1 MIEYKKANLRPPYL
15 GIVGAMVLLALLSP
29 LGPYAP
35 SFEVQYQQ
43 PQQQQQQFSTITVA
57 SSSRQN
63 MTTEPTSLNDT
74 NNVTNA
80 TTTTTTTSATT
91 PDVTLVEFVSSIEQ
105 IRGHLNQALIN
116 KESGNNTLAQI
127 HSLHPIEEVYS
138 TIEDQLVNQNSTL
151 NQTLSEA
158 LQNLSSTVTNATLQD
173 IQTQID
179 YVDMLLNNSVHTLV
193 PSSEL
198 NNNPAFNASVVGR
211 LLNLAGHEYEEA
223 IANGTIIEV
232 VEYQDAQAFIHRAE
246 NLFKS
251 SASRINQ
258 SLAHEVEEVNESF
271 SNLNS
276 AVNNRNDPQTI
287 ETAINGIMHKLAEIT
302 GLSESQLI
310 GEEAGTEEQGSSIA
324 IINNIK
330 SLLTQLI
337 AAYESQDYQRA
348 ENIAIEAYLENY
360 EYIEAPLAQRDQQ
373 LMEQTEVMLRE
384 ELRQMIT
391 DRVPIEQIEQHITMI
406 NANLDRAAELFQ

>member
-1 MIEYKKANLRPPYL
+1 MDEYKKANLRSPYL
-15 GIVGAMVLLALLSP
+15 WIVGAMVLLALLSSS
-29 LGPYAP
+29 GPYAL
-35 SFEVQYQQ
+35 SFGVQYQ
-43 PQQQQQQFSTITVA
+43 PQQSATIIVA
-57 SSSRQN
+57 SNNQN
-63 MTTEPTSLNDT
+63 MTTAATSLNGT
-74 NNVTNA
+74 TSVANE
-80 TTTTTTTSATT
+80 TTTMATA

-105 IRGHLNQALIN
+105 IRGHLEQALIN
-116 KESGNNTLAQI
+116 KESGNNTLAQT

-138 TIEDQLVNQNSTL
+138 SIEDQLVNQNSTL
-151 NQTLSEA
+151 NQTLSGA

-173 IQTQID
+173 FESQVG
-179 YVDMLLNNSVHTLV
+179 YVNMLLNNSVQAVV

-211 LLNLAGHEYEEA
+211 LLRLAGHEYEEA
-223 IANGTIIEV
+223 VANGTIIEV

-246 NLFKS
+246 SIFKS

-258 SLAHEVEEVNESF
+258 TLAHEVEEVNEFF
-271 SNLNS
+271 SNLNG
-276 AVNNRNDPQTI
+276 AVNNRDDHEI
-287 ETAINGIMHKLAEIT
+287 VETTINGIIHELAEIT

-310 GEEAGTEEQGSSIA
+310 GEEAGAEEQDHIA

-337 AAYESQDYQRA
+337 AAYESQDYQGA
-348 ENIAIEAYLENY
+348 ESIATEAYLDNY
-360 EYIEAPLAQRDQQ
+360 EYIEIPLAQRDQQ

-391 DRVPIEQIEQHITMI
+391 DRVPIEQIEQHVTMI
-406 NANLDRAAELFQ
+406 NANLDRAAELL

>member
-1 MIEYKKANLRPPYL
+1 MIEYKKANLRPSYL
-15 GIVGAMVLLALLSP
+15 GIVGALVLLALLSS

-35 SFEVQYQQ
+35 SFGAQYQQ
-43 PQQQQQQFSTITVA
+43 PQQQQQQFPTIAVA
-57 SSSRQN
+57 SSNRQN

-74 NNVTNA
+74 INVTNA

-91 PDVTLVEFVSSIEQ
+91 PDVTLIEFVSSIEQ
-105 IRGHLNQALIN
+105 IRGHLDQALIN
-116 KESGNNTLAQI
+116 KESGNNALAQA

-138 TIEDQLVNQNSTL
+138 SIEDQLVNQNITL
-151 NQTLSEA
+151 NQTLSVA

-179 YVDMLLNNSVHTLV
+179 YVDMLLNNSIQALV

-198 NNNPAFNASVVGR
+198 NNNPAFNASVVGH
-211 LLNLAGHEYEEA
+211 LLELAGHEYEEA
-223 IANGTIIEV
+223 VANGTIIEA
-232 VEYQDAQAFIHRAE
+232 VEYQDAQGFIHRAE
-246 NLFKS
+246 NLFES

-337 AAYESQDYQRA
+337 ATYGSQDYQRA
-348 ENIAIEAYLENY
+348 QNIAIEAYLENY

>member
-15 GIVGAMVLLALLSP
+15 GIVGVMVLLALLSP

-35 SFEVQYQQ
+35 SFGVQYQQ
-43 PQQQQQQFSTITVA
+43 PQQQQQFPTITVA

-80 TTTTTTTSATT
+80 TTTTTTTSATAL
-91 PDVTLVEFVSSIEQ
+91 DVTLVEFVSSIEQ
-105 IRGHLNQALIN
+105 IRGHLDQALIN
-116 KESGNNTLAQI
+116 KESGNNTLAQA

-138 TIEDQLVNQNSTL
+138 SIEDQLVNQNITL
-151 NQTLSEA
+151 NQTLSIA

-179 YVDMLLNNSVHTLV
+179 YVDMLLNNSIQALV

-198 NNNPAFNASVVGR
+198 NNNPAFNASVVGH
-211 LLNLAGHEYEEA
+211 LLELAGHEYEEA
-223 IANGTIIEV
+223 VANGTIIEA
-232 VEYQDAQAFIHRAE
+232 VEYQDAQGFIHRAE
-246 NLFKS
+246 NLFES

-310 GEEAGTEEQGSSIA
+310 GEEAGTEEHGSSIA

-337 AAYESQDYQRA
+337 AAYGLQDYQRA

-360 EYIEAPLAQRDQQ
+360 EHIEAPLAQRDQQ